1 MIKVYVGGTRN
12 RIATALV
19 LLLALGAVAA
29 FLFVGLMLVAGLV
42 VVGGALATGAA
53 IYRRL
58 RGETPVL
65 PSHDRGDDAGLDPS
79 LEVFPERP
87 RVGPGQS
94 GETR

>member
-12 RIATALV
+12 RVATALV

-42 VVGGALATGAA
+42 VVGGVLATGAA

-58 RGETPVL
+58 RGGPPTML
-65 PSHDRGDDAGLDPS
+65 SHEQHGDGHGLDPS
-79 LEVFPERP
+79 LEVFPEQP
-87 RVGPGQS
+87 RVGPGP
-94 GETR
+94 RP

>member
-29 FLFVGLMLVAGLV
+29 FVFVGLMLVAGLV

-58 RGETPVL
+58 RGEAPVL
-65 PSHDRGDDAGLDPS
+65 PSHEPRDGDGLDPS

-87 RVGPGQS
+87 RVGPG
-94 GETR
+94 RAP